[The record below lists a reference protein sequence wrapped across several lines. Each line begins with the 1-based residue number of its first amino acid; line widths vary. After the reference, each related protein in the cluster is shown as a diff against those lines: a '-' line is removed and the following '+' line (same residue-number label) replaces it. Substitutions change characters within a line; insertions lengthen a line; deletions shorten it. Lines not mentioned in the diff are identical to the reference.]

1 LKLPEMFDTS
11 CPCFFFGFSYFL
23 FIFYGFFV
31 VVLMM
36 VGFDVPVAL
45 PQL

>member
-1 LKLPEMFDTS
+1 
-11 CPCFFFGFSYFL
+11 L

-31 VVLMM
+31 VVLVM

>member
-1 LKLPEMFDTS
+1 
-11 CPCFFFGFSYFL
+11 
-23 FIFYGFFV
+23 
-31 VVLMM
+31 MM